1 MTTLVAQLAALLLLL
16 QSVSAQHE
24 SYPPRELEP
33 LSDPSGWTVA
43 EVQSWVE
50 SIGFEEYAA
59 AFGEGGI
66 DGRKLVGFDA
76 AKLEDELL
84 LAAPEHRLVIEMELG
99 ELKLRRGLMTA
110 AERQAHLAAHP
121 RTDAWSAAD
130 VREFLQEQGL
140 GSYAPRF
147 ASLDGRAL
155 LALSDAQLQGLATG
169 GSTDEVDKATYEL
182 LSAQM
187 QYLRERT
194 SSALNGLKSEL

>member
-1 MTTLVAQLAALLLLL
+1 MTPALRLRAPLLLLL
-16 QSVSAQHE
+16 LPSAAAQ

-33 LSDPSGWTVA
+33 LSDPSGWSVA

-59 AFGEGGI
+59 AFGEGGV
-66 DGRKLVGFDA
+66 DGRTLLGFDA
-76 AKLEDELL
+76 SKLEDELL

-99 ELKLRRGLMTA
+99 ELKLRRGLMPP

-140 GSYAPRF
+140 GSYAARF
-147 ASLDGRAL
+147 ASLDGHAL
-155 LALSDAQLQGLATG
+155 LALSDAQLQDLATG
-169 GSTDEVDKATYEL
+169 GGTDEVDKATYEL

-194 SSALNGLKSEL
+194 STGLNGLKSEL